1 MEANYYFTLLW
12 WFLPYIDMNQPWVY
26 MCFPPSR
33 THLPLHPIPQGCPR
47 APALSAL
54 FHALNLD
61 WYISHMVIH
70 VSMGGLLFSFKWFQ
84 VSIALPFRGLFL
96 FYLRLECHLLLMFLL
111 TDVVTVWIKENILDV
126 KLSLR
131 GKVLSKMRVRF

>member
-1 MEANYYFTLLW
+1 MG
-12 WFLPYIDMNQPWVY
+12 VHV
-26 MCFPPSR
+26 FPPSR
-33 THLPLHPIPQGCPR
+33 TTAHVPPHPIPQGCPR

-61 WYISHMVIH
+61 WSISHMVIH

-84 VSIALPFRGLFL
+84 VSIALPLRGLFL
-96 FYLRLECHLLLMFLL
+96 FYLRLECHLLLTFLL

-126 KLSLR
+126 KLSSK
-131 GKVLSKMRVRF
+131 GKFLSKMRVRF

>member
-1 MEANYYFTLLW
+1 MVFAVHGHESATGAHVSPHLEL
-12 WFLPYIDMNQPWVY
+12 
-26 MCFPPSR
+26 PSR
-33 THLPLHPIPQGCPR
+33 LPPHPIPLGCPR

-61 WYISHMVIH
+61 WSISHMVIH

-84 VSIALPFRGLFL
+84 VSIALPLHGLFL
-96 FYLRLECHLLLMFLL
+96 FYLRLECHLLLTFLL

-126 KLSLR
+126 KLSSK